1 MTTRRAVLG
10 GLAAIGGLAAWPA
23 LRGAPMTSSSRVPA
37 LFVAHGAPP
46 LLDDAGWMAELRA
59 WGEGLRG
66 RHPIRAVL
74 VVSAHW
80 EQRPAALGSTR
91 SVPLVYDYYNFPERF
106 YRIQY
111 PSPGAPELADRVEGL
126 LRAAGVGVA
135 RSERGLDHG
144 VFIPLMAMFPAAD
157 LPVLQLSL
165 PSLRPAEVLAMGRA
179 LAPLRDEGV
188 LVIGSGFLVHNLRVA
203 LSPGATPAFVG
214 EFDAWA
220 AEAIAR
226 RDVDALANFE
236 AVAPAARL
244 AHPTTEHYLPLL
256 VAMGAADGATSFPIT
271 GEWFKMTKRSVEI
284 A

>member
-10 GLAAIGGLAAWPA
+10 GLAAIGGLAALPSLRSTIMPA
-23 LRGAPMTSSSRVPA
+23 PSRLPA

-46 LLDDAGWMAELRA
+46 LLDDAAWMAELRA
-59 WGEGLRG
+59 WGDDLRA

-80 EQRPAALGSTR
+80 EQRPATLGASR
-91 SVPLVYDYYNFPERF
+91 PVPLVYDYYNFPERF

-111 PSPGAPELADRVEGL
+111 PSPGAPDLADRVEGA
-126 LRAAGVGVA
+126 LRAVGVGVA
-135 RSERGLDHG
+135 RSDRGLDHG

-188 LVIGSGFLVHNLRVA
+188 LVVGSGFLVHNLRVA
-203 LSPGATPAFVG
+203 LSPGATPAWVG

-220 AEAIAR
+220 AEAIAA
-226 RDVDALANFE
+226 RDLDALVDFE
-236 AVAPAARL
+236 ARAPAARL

-256 VAMGAADGATSFPIT
+256 VAMGAADGATRFPIT